1 MKNYDIS
8 VVLPIFNESEN
19 VFELFQR
26 LTAALSTISN
36 NYEIIFCAD
45 PCTDDTLSKILE
57 YRKLDS
63 RIKLIVM
70 SRRFGQQ
77 AATMAGLRAAKGACV
92 VIMDSDLQDPP
103 EFISTLHKK
112 YLEGY
117 DVVHA
122 RRKKRLGESKLRL
135 AITHC
140 GYWLINK
147 LSNTSIPR
155 NVGEFKI
162 FSRRMVDSLVQLNEY
177 NIFLK
182 GLVSYVG
189 YKQTII
195 DYIRDARFA
204 GTPHYSQLWGSIPL
218 SLNGIYCYSNKP
230 LHLISLLGIITALSS
245 LLLVVIFIFLKISGI
260 TTISGLTTILVL
272 ISFFSGLILF
282 SLGVLGEYVGRM
294 FDEVKGRP
302 QYIIE
307 AEYL

>member
-1 MKNYDIS
+1 MTNYEIS
-8 VVLPIFNESEN
+8 VVLPIYNESAN
-19 VFELFQR
+19 IAELLDR
-26 LTAALSTISN
+26 LRTTLSAISES
-36 NYEIIFCAD
+36 YELIFCAD
-45 PCTDDTLSKILE
+45 PCTDNTLDKILS
-57 YRKLDS
+57 YRKSDN
-63 RIKLIVM
+63 RVKLIVM

-77 AATMAGLRAAKGACV
+77 AATMAGLRASKGKAI

-103 EFISTLHKK
+103 EFISELYVKFS
-112 YLEGY
+112 EGF

-122 RRKKRLGESKLRL
+122 RRIKRLGESRLRL
-135 AITHC
+135 IITHI

-162 FSRRMVDSLVQLNEY
+162 FSRRMVNSLVSLNEY

-189 YKQTII
+189 YKQVII
-195 DYIRDARFA
+195 DYVRDPRFA
-204 GTPHYSQLWGSIPL
+204 GSPHYSQLWGSIPL

-230 LHLISLLGIITALSS
+230 LHLISLLGLGTAASSFLLICFFII
-245 LLLVVIFIFLKISGI
+245 LKIIGI
-260 TTISGLTTILVL
+260 TTISGLTTVLIL

-282 SLGVLGEYVGRM
+282 SLGILGEYIGRM

-302 QYIIE
+302 QYIVE
-307 AEYL
+307 CEYL